1 MPRVIACAEAEATSL
16 AQCVADIADFG
27 LDPRDPAS
35 VDHAGRA
42 LARLGNDRDFL
53 GDLMLG
59 ELAARSRDEG
69 PEGAEAYGPQVLML
83 SRPADNF
90 FIRANIWPG
99 AGDHALRASGRAA
112 FQYDLPHDHNFHF
125 VTLGYFGP
133 GYWSDY
139 YEYDYAEVAGWTGEP
154 ADLRFHERSRLAQGK
169 VMHYR
174 AHRDVHLQ
182 LPADS
187 LSVSL
192 NVMHTGG
199 AQGWLDQY
207 RFDLGTKRIA
217 GMLGRGSSEAFL
229 RIAVGLGGAEAAD
242 LAHRFGQSHPSDR
255 LRLCAWDALADA
267 QADAGARDVLWA
279 RAERAGSVL
288 VAREAAARRALLSA

>member
-1 MPRVIACAEAEATSL
+1 MPRVIDCAEDGAIGL
-16 AQCVADIADFG
+16 DQCVAEIAAFG
-27 LDPRDPAS
+27 LDPRDAAS
-35 VDHAGRA
+35 IDHAGRT
-42 LARLGNDRDFL
+42 LARLGNDRAFL
-53 GDLMLG
+53 GDLMLN
-59 ELAARSRDEG
+59 ELAGRSRDEA
-69 PEGAEAYGPQVLML
+69 PDSAEPYGPQVIML
-83 SRPADNF
+83 ARPAENF

-99 AGDHALRASGRAA
+99 EGDHALRASGRSA

-139 YEYDYAEVAGWTGEP
+139 YEYDYADVAGWTGEA
-154 ADLRFHERSRLAQGK
+154 ADLRFVERSRLARGK

-207 RFDLGTKRIA
+207 RFDVAGRSVA
-217 GMLGRGSSEAFL
+217 GMLSRGSSEAFL
-229 RIAVGLGGAEAAD
+229 RIAVGLGGGEACD
-242 LAHRFGQSHPSDR
+242 LAERFGHTHPSDR

-267 QADAGARDVLWA
+267 EADAAARDAVWA

-288 VAREAAARRALLSA
+288 VAKEAALRRAILAA

>member
-1 MPRVIACAEAEATSL
+1 MPRVIDCAEDAAIGL
-16 AQCVADIADFG
+16 DQCVAEIASFG
-27 LDPRDPAS
+27 LDPRDAES
-35 VDHAGRA
+35 VDYAGRM

-53 GDLMLG
+53 GNLMLA
-59 ELAARSRDEG
+59 ELAGRSRDEAPG
-69 PEGAEAYGPQVLML
+69 DADAYGPQVIML
-83 SRPADNF
+83 ARPADNF
-90 FIRANIWPG
+90 FVRANIWPG
-99 AGDHALRASGRAA
+99 EDDHALRASGRGA

-125 VTLGYFGP
+125 ITLGYFGP

-139 YEYDYAEVAGWTGEP
+139 YEYDYAEVTGWTGEP
-154 ADLRFHERSRLAQGK
+154 ADLRFTERARLSPGK

-174 AHRDVHLQ
+174 AHRDVHRQ
-182 LPADS
+182 LPGDS

-192 NVMHTGG
+192 NIMHTGG

-207 RFDLGTKRIA
+207 RFDLVNRTVA

-229 RIAVGLGGAEAAD
+229 RIAVGLGGAEACD
-242 LAHRFGQSHPSDR
+242 LAHRFGQTHPSDR

-267 QADAGARDVLWA
+267 ETDPGARDAVWA

-288 VAREAAARRALLSA
+288 VAKEAAMRRRELA

>member
-1 MPRVIACAEAEATSL
+1 MPRVIDCAADAAIGL
-16 AQCVADIADFG
+16 DQCVAEIAAFG
-27 LDPRDPAS
+27 LDPRDAAS
-35 VDHAGRA
+35 IDHAGRT
-42 LARLGNDRDFL
+42 LARLGNDRAFL
-53 GDLMLG
+53 GDLILT
-59 ELAARSRDEG
+59 ELAARSRDETA
-69 PEGAEAYGPQVLML
+69 GAAQAYGPQVIML
-83 SRPADNF
+83 ARPAENF

-99 AGDHALRASGRAA
+99 EGDHALRASGGAA

-139 YEYDYAEVAGWTGEP
+139 YEYEYADVAGWTGET
-154 ADLRFHERSRLAQGK
+154 ADLRFVERSRLAPGK

-174 AHRDVHLQ
+174 AHRDVHRQ

-207 RFDLGTKRIA
+207 RFDLANKTVA

-229 RIAVGLGGAEAAD
+229 RIAVGLGGAEACD
-242 LAHRFGQSHPSDR
+242 LAHRFGHAHPSDR

-267 QADAGARDVLWA
+267 ETDAQARDAVWA

-288 VAREAAARRALLSA
+288 VANEAALRRLALS